1 MKPVVNQKGM
11 NMDNLSNED
20 VVLDKLEEMMTWNGF
35 ARSLVNQHLAKGR
48 LSPNQWAAAE
58 RMIAKMAANKVAR
71 DAKSIDVNVGKIN
84 DLLVHAKVKRPVFRA
99 EGLKFSLAPVTLK
112 NGQPAAN
119 AGAVYVKA
127 GDEYQGKISGG
138 KFHAGRDCLDDTPQA
153 VVRAAQDPRGVAVQY
168 GRDTGIC
175 ACCGRTLTD
184 PVSIEMGIGPIC
196 AEKWGL

>member
-1 MKPVVNQKGM
+1 MA
-11 NMDNLSNED
+11 DNLSRED
-20 VVLDKLEEMMTWNGF
+20 KVMDKLNEMITWNDF
-35 ARSLVNQHLAKGR
+35 AVSLVNQFNSKGR

-58 RMIAKMAANKVAR
+58 RMISKMAANKVAR
-71 DAKSIDVNVGKIN
+71 DAKSIDVNVGKIKE
-84 DLLVHAKVKRPVFRA
+84 LLVHAKVKRPVFRA
-99 EGLKFSLAPVTLK
+99 EGLKFSLAPTALK

-127 GDEYQGKISGG
+127 GDDYQGKIADG
-138 KFHAGRDCLDDTPQA
+138 KFRAGRDCLDDTPQA

>member
-1 MKPVVNQKGM
+1 MA
-11 NMDNLSNED
+11 DNLSNED

-35 ARSLVNQHLAKGR
+35 ARSLVDQHLAKGR
-48 LSPNQWAAAE
+48 LSPNQWAAA
-58 RMIAKMAANKVAR
+58 
-71 DAKSIDVNVGKIN
+71 
-84 DLLVHAKVKRPVFRA
+84 
-99 EGLKFSLAPVTLK
+99 
-112 NGQPAAN
+112 N
-119 AGAVYVKA
+119 AGAVYVKH
-127 GDEYQGKISGG
+127 GDQYQGKISGG

-184 PVSIEMGIGPIC
+184 PASIEVGIGPIC